1 MLSPGPA
8 PGMTSILGEDLETII
23 KRKGKVQFT
32 NNTMIKVPKEEN
44 PDDVEFAYKKD

>member
-1 MLSPGPA
+1 MVSNH
-8 PGMTSILGEDLETII
+8 LGEDLETII